1 MMNKL
6 LIFITL
12 IACAVTIVPA
22 SAQNPQS
29 GAGLGGGPNSG
40 PPITPA
46 QKAAWKNSSEFSHKS
61 VLALDAGQYASAISD
76 AKQAVAIGMSS
87 HDPIADTVLAYALV
101 AEGKDQDA
109 LNEYGQMYA
118 RGDWNGGDLL
128 QYAQLL
134 LKHGLW
140 SKAVDVYQKAVKDVG
155 SDVTNGHEL
164 LVAESDF
171 SHDDPQ
177 PKELESDI
185 HIAIGMYGDIASNLA
200 GKYRPERSLA
210 EYKKAL
216 DLEPDSALAK
226 LAYAKGLMKCG
237 RGAEAQAEFREVANK
252 YTGQVKAAAQQ
263 ELGIYPPP
271 PARPK

>member
-1 MMNKL
+1 MNKL

-40 PPITPA
+40 PPIT
-46 QKAAWKNSSEFSHKS
+46 AAWWAAFKKSNEFTEKS
-61 VLALDAGQYASAISD
+61 IQALDAGKYALAISD
-76 AKQAVAIGMSS
+76 ARQKLTMGMPP
-87 HDPIADTVLAYALV
+87 HDPKAETVLAYALV
-101 AEGKDQDA
+101 AQGKDQDA

-128 QYAQLL
+128 QYARLL
-134 LKHGLW
+134 LKHGQW
-140 SKAVDVYQKAVKDVG
+140 SNAVDVYKKAVLNVGEDVAK
-155 SDVTNGHEL
+155 GHEL
-164 LVAESDF
+164 LLADSAF

-177 PKELESDI
+177 PKELEADI
-185 HIAIGMYGDIASNLA
+185 DIAIGLRGDLVSGLA
-200 GKYRPERSLA
+200 RKYRPERSLA
-210 EYKKAL
+210 EFKKAL
-216 DLEPDSALAK
+216 DLEPDSPLAK
-226 LAYAKGLMKCG
+226 LAYAGGLRDSG
-237 RGAEAQAEFREVANK
+237 RGAEAQAEFQEVANK
-252 YTGQVKAAAQQ
+252 YTGEVKAAAQQ

>member
-40 PPITPA
+40 PSIT
-46 QKAAWKNSSEFSHKS
+46 AAWWAAFKKSNEFTEKS
-61 VLALDAGQYASAISD
+61 IQALDAGKYALAISD
-76 AKQAVAIGMSS
+76 ARQKLAMGMPP
-87 HDPIADTVLAYALV
+87 HDPRAETVLAYSLK

-109 LNEYGQMYA
+109 LNEYGQMYS
-118 RGDWNGGDLL
+118 RGDWNGADLL

-134 LKHGLW
+134 LKHGQW
-140 SKAVDVYQKAVKDVG
+140 SNAVDVYQKAVKDVG
-155 SDVTNGHEL
+155 SDVTKGREL
-164 LVAESDF
+164 LLAESDF

-177 PKELESDI
+177 PKELEADI
-185 HIAIGMYGDIASNLA
+185 HIAMGMRGDLPSDLA

-216 DLEPDSALAK
+216 DLESDSGLAR
-226 LAYAKGLMKCG
+226 LAYAKGLMRCG
-237 RGAEAQAEFREVANK
+237 RGAEGHAEFQEIANK
-252 YTGQVKAAAQQ
+252 YTGEVKIAAQE

-271 PARPK
+271 TAKK